1 MLRTDLFT
9 RLRKPLHQPDINEL
23 SNMKKGF
30 IAGWEITK
38 ETFQEFADDRPL
50 DYAAIIGFYTIFSL
64 PAVLII
70 TIRIAGAAFGQQA
83 VRGEV
88 VKQIGGIVG
97 KDSAEQIQSIIENA
111 SQSDASTIGTVVGV
125 ATMVFAA
132 TTVFVAL
139 QDSINAI
146 WKVKAK
152 PEKGWWKLIV
162 DRVLSLAM
170 VVSLGFLLLV
180 SLALDIILGV
190 VNSFLREELSGI
202 AVYLMTAAN
211 FIVALLISSLIFAV
225 IFKVLPDAKIKWRNV
240 WVGATV
246 TAVLFSIGK
255 YVLNIYFQYDPMAD
269 TYGAAGSLVLI
280 LVWVYYSSIILLL
293 GAEFTK
299 VYSRKRD
306 RKIEPQDN
314 AVKVETKEVETED

>member
-1 MLRTDLFT
+1 
-9 RLRKPLHQPDINEL
+9 
-23 SNMKKGF
+23 MKKGF
-30 IAGWEITK
+30 RAGWEITK
-38 ETFQEFADDRPL
+38 QTFKDFADDRPL

-97 KDSAEQIQSIIENA
+97 QNSAEQIQSIIENA
-111 SQSDASTIGTVVGV
+111 SQSDSSTIGTIVGIS
-125 ATMVFAA
+125 TMVFAA

-146 WKVKAK
+146 WRVKAK
-152 PEKGWWKLIV
+152 PEKGWLKLIV

-180 SLALDIILGV
+180 SLALDIFLGV
-190 VNSFLREELSGI
+190 LNNFLREELSGI
-202 AVYLMTAAN
+202 AVYFMTAAN
-211 FIVALLISSLIFAV
+211 FLIALLISIVIFAV
-225 IFKVLPDAKIKWRNV
+225 MFKVLPDAKIRWQNV

-246 TAVLFSIGK
+246 TAVLFAIGK
-255 YVLNIYFQYDPMAD
+255 YVLNIYFQFDPLAD
-269 TYGAAGSLVLI
+269 SYGAAGSLVLI

-293 GAEFTK
+293 GAEFTQ
-299 VYSRKRD
+299 VYSRKHD
-306 RKIEPQDN
+306 HKIEPQDN
-314 AVKVETKEVETED
+314 AVKVETKEIESEN